1 MQLKGTVVAT
11 WIKTAHKVWGKDI
24 AEQAMKRVN
33 WAPDKIFLPT
43 EDVEDSKPKNFAK
56 ELAALT
62 GKSEDEVWMTIG
74 KDNVLTFFQAY
85 PAFFR
90 KENLYSFLRS
100 MFDVHVVMTKRLPGA
115 NPPELLIKPVSNTEA
130 ILSYRSQR
138 GMFGYMKGLLAGAA
152 EHFRESIQ
160 TEMVASSADSM
171 SVKIKFPKPIR
182 NTVSHRLN
190 RLFSFGIFRSVSVKI
205 GILTTLAAIV
215 ISSLLAVVG
224 LTSPLWGA
232 LTGGLAALV
241 AASLLL
247 RPLQTVLDEIKTMQE
262 RQYFLETEFFS
273 SDEFEQVMESLSLYK
288 TRLKKEFVGFKGIA
302 DEMNKYADD
311 FNGLAEKMKSTS
323 NEITGVVHDVATA
336 AMHQAESTTESVA
349 ILNGNLAT
357 LKLVVVEQDK
367 NKSRL
372 EAAVEEISRGFSE
385 VESSSRKLE
394 HSMSQFADVKKS
406 AENLETQA
414 TRINEITSMVSAI
427 ANQTNLLALNAAIE
441 AARAGEQG
449 RGFAVVAEEVRKL
462 AEQSQ
467 QHSDSIASDLK
478 VLMEII
484 NSVVSMIDTEYN
496 VLASE
501 GRQLADVVAGN
512 NRHVENVH
520 HVADNIVDMINKL
533 ENEMKGLNQVYGK
546 IESLAAISEENS
558 AASQEVSASVQ
569 VYNEKLHE
577 MMGRISEFKVVIG
590 HFSEDVNQYRT

>member
-1 MQLKGTVVAT
+1 MKGTVVAT
-11 WIKTAHKVWGKDI
+11 WVQTARKIWGANV
-24 AEQAMKRVN
+24 AEQAMKRVG

-43 EDVEDSKPKNFAK
+43 EDVEDAKPKNFAK
-56 ELAALT
+56 ELSALT
-62 GKSEDEVWMTIG
+62 GKSEDEIWFAIG
-74 KDNVLTFFQAY
+74 KDNVLTFFHAY

-115 NPPELLIKPVSNTEA
+115 KPPELLIKPISSTEA
-130 ILSYRSQR
+130 LLSYRSQR

-152 EHFRESIQ
+152 EQFKEAIK
-160 TEMVASSADSM
+160 TEIVASSTDSM
-171 SVKIKFPKPIR
+171 SVKITFPQTIR

-205 GILTTLAAIV
+205 GFLTIIAAMV
-215 ISSLLAVVG
+215 ISSLLALLG

-232 LTGGLAALV
+232 LAGGLAALV
-241 AASLLL
+241 SASLLL
-247 RPLQTVLDEIKTMQE
+247 RPLQSVLDEIKTMQE
-262 RQYFLETEFFS
+262 RKYFLETEFFS
-273 SDEFEQVMESLSLYK
+273 SDEFEEIMEGLSLYK

-357 LKLVVVEQDK
+357 LKLVVIEQDK

-372 EAAVEEISRGFSE
+372 EAAVEEISRGFSD
-385 VESSSRKLE
+385 VEASSRKLE
-394 HSMSQFADVKKS
+394 HSMGQFAEVKKS

-414 TRINEITSMVSAI
+414 ARINEITSMVSAI

-467 QHSDSIASDLK
+467 HHSDSIATDLK
-478 VLMEII
+478 ILMDII
-484 NSVVSMIDTEYN
+484 SGVVNMIDDEYN
-496 VLASE
+496 ILASE

-512 NRHVENVH
+512 SRHVQNVH

-533 ENEMKGLNQVYGK
+533 ETEMKGLNQVYGK

-558 AASQEVSASVQ
+558 AASEEVSAAVQ